1 MQQRVS
7 HLDRARLALQ
17 LPSLQYDTVRDNAVQ
32 LGTVPCSTAPYRTGY
47 SSAPL
52 LPKRTR
58 RERLP
63 PHLYPPHA
71 SPRAGSERRR
81 GLSLRGY
88 KRTWYSLIRISTG
101 GPSLEPD
108 SQ

>member
-32 LGTVPCSTAPYRTGY
+32 LGTVRYSTVPCSTAPYRTGY

-63 PHLYPPHA
+63 PHLYPPMRH
-71 SPRAGSERRR
+71 RARAVSAGE
-81 GLSLRGY
+81 GLACEAINAHGIL
-88 KRTWYSLIRISTG
+88 
-101 GPSLEPD
+101 
-108 SQ
+108 